1 MARGDNMG
9 KLCKGFGQGLSDK
22 DSVLTSKDEK
32 MDAKEA
38 FKTLFGFNLADFN
51 DVFDN
56 SCIGNLC
63 GTLEEARKVKKAYE
77 RLNEDFGWNENLYIC
92 KNEDDLYSVEVF
104 NQFNLNND
112 IEIIE

>member
-1 MARGDNMG
+1 MEN
-9 KLCKGFGQGLSDK
+9 K
-22 DSVLTSKDEK
+22 TKDEK

-38 FKTLFGFNLADFN
+38 FKTLFGFDIADFD

-77 RLNEDFGWNENLYIC
+77 RLNEDFGWNENLSIY
-92 KNEDDLYSVEVF
+92 KYSNGLYAVEVS
-104 NQFNLNND
+104 NQFNLQSN
-112 IEIIE
+112 IEKIE